1 MFALEKAPLGAQ
13 DPKLKQNWLNKVALT
28 NEIPCRRFML
38 EIFLIPPFLPPDR
51 TFKPRTGI

>member
-38 EIFLIPPFLPPDR
+38 EIFLIPPFFAAGPNL
-51 TFKPRTGI
+51 